1 MIDTIDIVEST
12 LMDETGHCY
21 SFLSS
26 LCKVNK
32 QVNINLWI
40 NRDAN
45 LKFSEQDVSINRYFY
60 RRIRRLQSYYLYKKL
75 LAGQNKLFLSTAGI
89 IDLILLNWAAKETIS
104 TGKVYLYFHW
114 FNITQKKLARLKKIA
129 KQQPNILI
137 LGPTASVIDI
147 FLNSGFKNSRI
158 VPYPIS
164 ANILNNQ
171 ATENTFIRLLYAGAA
186 RQEKGITAVVDL
198 IEHMNMV
205 GLDIPISVQNS
216 ADHHGKY
223 CAATKRDIK
232 RLDNIH
238 YPYLQLIRE
247 TLKPEEYARL
257 FSGAI
262 SIQLYDAS
270 KFQDRISGVTL
281 DALSAGSPIV
291 ATAGTW
297 TAKMVDRF
305 NAGVIIDDLKP
316 SKIVSA
322 IEVIISRY
330 ADYSKN
336 ACIGGLRLQRENN
349 AEYLF
354 DTLIETEAHQ
364 S

>member
-1 MIDTIDIVEST
+1 MIDTIDIVEPT

-32 QVNINLWI
+32 QINLNLWI

-45 LKFSEQDVSINRYFY
+45 LKFSGQNVSVNRYFY
-60 RRIRRLQSYYLYKKL
+60 RRIRRLQSYHLYKKL

-89 IDLILLNWAAKETIS
+89 IDLILLSWAAKGTVS
-104 TGKVYLYFHW
+104 TGKAYLYFHW
-114 FNITQKKLARLKKIA
+114 FNITQKKLTRLKKIA

-137 LGPTASVIDI
+137 LGPTVSVIDI
-147 FLNSGFKNSRI
+147 FLNAGFKNARI

-164 ANILNNQ
+164 ANILDKT
-171 ATENTFIRLLYAGAA
+171 TENTFTRLLYAGAA
-186 RQEKGITAVVDL
+186 RQEKGISAVVDL
-198 IEHMNMV
+198 IEYMNMA

-216 ADHHGKY
+216 GDHHGKY
-223 CAATKRDIK
+223 SAATKTDIK
-232 RLDNIH
+232 RLNNIH

-247 TLKPEEYARL
+247 TLKSEEYTQL

-305 NAGVIIDDLKP
+305 NAGVIIDDLNP
-316 SKIVSA
+316 SKMVSA
-322 IEVIISRY
+322 IEVIMSRY
-330 ADYSKN
+330 AEYSKN
-336 ACIGGLRLQRENN
+336 AYIGGLRLQRENS